1 VISVSLVAN
10 RYATERSPMPRPA
23 QQSPEL
29 LLRGSLIRLSRKCG
43 KPSCYCAKGAPH
55 ETPALSSSIGGVT
68 KILTLRRE
76 DLPEVRAAIGRYNKA
91 LAELERRALAGIAR
105 LRQRLEKEKA
115 QMRGRRP

>member
-1 VISVSLVAN
+1 
-10 RYATERSPMPRPA
+10 MPRLAP
-23 QQSPEL
+23 QSPEL

-43 KPSCYCAKGAPH
+43 KSSCYCAKGAPH

-68 KILTLRRE
+68 KILTLRGE
-76 DLPEVRAAIGRYNKA
+76 DLPEVRVAIGRYNKA

-115 QMRGRRP
+115 RMRGRRP

>member
-1 VISVSLVAN
+1 
-10 RYATERSPMPRPA
+10 
-23 QQSPEL
+23 L

-76 DLPEVRAAIGRYNKA
+76 DLSEVRAAIGRYNKA
-91 LAELERRALAGIAR
+91 LAELERRALTGIAR